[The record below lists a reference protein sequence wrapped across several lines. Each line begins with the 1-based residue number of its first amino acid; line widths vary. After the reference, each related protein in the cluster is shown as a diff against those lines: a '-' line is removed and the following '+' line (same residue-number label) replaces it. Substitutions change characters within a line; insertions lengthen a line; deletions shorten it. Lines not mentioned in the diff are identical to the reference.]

1 MKTIEVTTD
10 YGHTSRL
17 ADQAAAGAYLFAEHT
32 IDAGHATPFRSHAR
46 DHRSFV
52 VIAGRVR
59 LETPHGET
67 EPRTYGYL
75 EGWHA
80 LPGCV
85 HRIASV
91 DAEPAVLIE
100 AGSVRGET
108 TEGSEFPA
116 AACRCPD
123 VSDYTVDKPW
133 GDEVWYTRDLPDVPY
148 ALKRIRMTEGHQ
160 SSLQSHQYKLET
172 NYVIEGEATVLS
184 GANAPADLQAVI
196 DLESLTTTVHRPRS
210 GWTNPPGEL
219 HRVIARSDYTSIEV
233 STPELDDVVRWQDD
247 TGRGHGL
254 IASEHTGGRS

>member
-1 MKTIEVTTD
+1 MKTTEVTTD

-32 IDAGHATPFRSHAR
+32 IDAGAATPFRSHAR

-59 LETPHGET
+59 VETPRGES
-67 EPRTYGYL
+67 RTYGYL

-85 HRIASV
+85 HRIAGV

-100 AGSVRGET
+100 AGSVLGET
-108 TEGSEFPA
+108 AEGSELPA
-116 AACRCPD
+116 AACHCPD
-123 VSDYTVDKPW
+123 VSDYTVEKPW
-133 GDEVWYTRDLPDVPY
+133 GGEVWYTRNLPDVPY

-184 GANAPADLQAVI
+184 GANAPEDLRAVI
-196 DLESLTTTVHRPRS
+196 DLGSLTTTVHRPRS

-219 HRVIARSDYTSIEV
+219 HRVIARTDYTSIEV

-254 IASEHTGGRS
+254 IASEHAGGRS